1 MIRIGLVGFGHLGR
15 IHLKVLQDLPA
26 HFSVVGVYDHNKQR
40 QSILYQTDPTIEHFS
55 SYEALLPAVDAI
67 GIIASTPAHFAL
79 AAQAITLGKS
89 VFIEKPI
96 CTQLSDALQLEKLL
110 LLHPVVLQVGHV
122 ERFNPVILTLVP
134 RLNAKAVHYF
144 EAWRTAPFQKRGADV
159 SVVLDLM
166 IHDIDLL
173 LTVFKDTPTQIEVE
187 AKQDQSELPDEV
199 LAKLTF
205 ADGRLAT
212 LFASRITEQRKRT
225 IDIKVVDTQYSL
237 DLLGHQLRATS
248 ASGEQTVISIEAHN
262 ALRMQWLDFSRS
274 IVDKIEP
281 KVDVRAGINA
291 LRLALE
297 IESLARHYIAIKSIH

>member
-15 IHLKVLQDLPA
+15 IHLKVLQDLPG

-55 SYEALLPAVDAI
+55 SYEALLPVVDAI

-122 ERFNPVILTLVP
+122 ERFNPVLLTLVP

-144 EAWRTAPFQKRGADV
+144 KAWRTAPFQQRGADV

-173 LTVFKDTPTQIEVE
+173 LTVYKDTPTQIEVE
-187 AKQDQSELPDEV
+187 AKQDQSKLPDEV

-248 ASGEQTVISIEAHN
+248 ASGEQTIISIEAHN

-281 KVDVRAGINA
+281 KVDVHAGINA

-297 IESLARHYIAIKSIH
+297 IESLAQHFIAIKSTY

>member
-134 RLNAKAVHYF
+134 RLNAKAVYYF

-225 IDIKVVDTQYSL
+225 IDIKMVDTQYSL

-297 IESLARHYIAIKSIH
+297 IESLAQHYIAIKSTH

>member
-134 RLNAKAVHYF
+134 RLNAKAIHYF

-212 LFASRITEQRKRT
+212 LFASRISEQRKRT
-225 IDIKVVDTQYSL
+225 IDIKMVDTQYSL

-281 KVDVRAGINA
+281 KVDVRGGINA

-297 IESLARHYIAIKSIH
+297 IESLAQHYIAIKSTH

>member
-134 RLNAKAVHYF
+134 RLNAKAIHYF

-225 IDIKVVDTQYSL
+225 IDIKMVDTQYSL

-248 ASGEQTVISIEAHN
+248 ASGEQTIISIEAHN

-297 IESLARHYIAIKSIH
+297 IESLAQHYIAIKSTH

>member
-134 RLNAKAVHYF
+134 RLNAKAIHYF

-225 IDIKVVDTQYSL
+225 IDIKMVDTQYSL

-297 IESLARHYIAIKSIH
+297 IESLAKHYIAIKSTH

>member
-134 RLNAKAVHYF
+134 RLNAKAIHYF

-225 IDIKVVDTQYSL
+225 IDIKMVDTQYSL

>member
-26 HFSVVGVYDHNKQR
+26 QFSVVGVYDHKQR
-40 QSILYQTDPTIEHFS
+40 QSKLHQADQTIKYFT
-55 SYEALLPAVDAI
+55 SYEALLRSADAI
-67 GIIASTPAHFAL
+67 GIIASTPAHYAL
-79 AAQAITLGKS
+79 AAQAITSGKS

-96 CTQLSDALQLEKLL
+96 CAQLSDALQLEKLSL
-110 LLHPVVLQVGHV
+110 LYPVVVQVGHV
-122 ERFNPVILTLVP
+122 ERFNPVISALMP
-134 RLNAKAVHYF
+134 RLHAKTVHYF
-144 EAWRTAPFQKRGADV
+144 EAWRTAPFQQRGADV

-173 LTVFKDTPTQIEVE
+173 LAVYNDIPTQIEVE
-187 AKQDQSELPDEV
+187 ARQDQSKFSDEV
-199 LAKLTF
+199 EARLTF

-225 IDIKVVDTQYSL
+225 IEIKALETKYSL
-237 DLLGHQLRATS
+237 DLLGHQLRETS
-248 ASGEQTVISIEAHN
+248 TSGEQTIISIEAHN

-274 IVDKIEP
+274 IIDKNEP
-281 KVDVRAGINA
+281 KVDVSAGVNA

-297 IESLARHYIAIKSIH
+297 IERLAQQYIAIKSTH

>member
-134 RLNAKAVHYF
+134 RLNAKAIHYF

-212 LFASRITEQRKRT
+212 LFASRISEQRKRT
-225 IDIKVVDTQYSL
+225 IDIKMVDTQYTL

-297 IESLARHYIAIKSIH
+297 IESLAQHYIAIKSTH

>member
-134 RLNAKAVHYF
+134 RLNAKAIHYF

-225 IDIKVVDTQYSL
+225 IDIKMVDTQYSL

-297 IESLARHYIAIKSIH
+297 IESLAQHYIAIKWTH

>member
-134 RLNAKAVHYF
+134 RLNAKAIHYF

-225 IDIKVVDTQYSL
+225 IDIKMVDTQYSL

-297 IESLARHYIAIKSIH
+297 IESLAKHYIAIKSIH

>member
-134 RLNAKAVHYF
+134 RLNAKAIHYF

-212 LFASRITEQRKRT
+212 LFASRISEQRKRT
-225 IDIKVVDTQYSL
+225 IDIKMVDTQYSL

-297 IESLARHYIAIKSIH
+297 IESLAQHYIAIKSTH

>member
-122 ERFNPVILTLVP
+122 ERFNPVLLTLVP
-134 RLNAKAVHYF
+134 RLNAKAIHYF

-199 LAKLTF
+199 LTKLTF

-225 IDIKVVDTQYSL
+225 IDIKMVDTQYSL

-297 IESLARHYIAIKSIH
+297 IESLAQHYIAIKSTH

>member
-40 QSILYQTDPTIEHFS
+40 QSILYQTNPTIEHFS

-134 RLNAKAVHYF
+134 RLNAKAIHYF

-225 IDIKVVDTQYSL
+225 IDIKMVDTQYSL
-237 DLLGHQLRATS
+237 DLLGHQLRATP

-297 IESLARHYIAIKSIH
+297 IESLAQHYIAIKSTH

>member
-134 RLNAKAVHYF
+134 RLNAKAIHYF

-225 IDIKVVDTQYSL
+225 IDIKMVDTQYSL

-297 IESLARHYIAIKSIH
+297 IESLAQHYIAIKSTH

>member
-134 RLNAKAVHYF
+134 RLNAKAIHYF

-225 IDIKVVDTQYSL
+225 IDIKMVDTQYTL

-297 IESLARHYIAIKSIH
+297 IESLAQHYIAIKSTH

>member
-134 RLNAKAVHYF
+134 RLNAKAIHYF

-225 IDIKVVDTQYSL
+225 IDIKMVDTQYSL
-237 DLLGHQLRATS
+237 DLLGHQLQATS

-297 IESLARHYIAIKSIH
+297 IESLAQHYIAIKSTH

>member
-134 RLNAKAVHYF
+134 RLNAKAVYYF

-212 LFASRITEQRKRT
+212 LFASRISEQRKRT
-225 IDIKVVDTQYSL
+225 IDIKMVDTQYSL

>member
-134 RLNAKAVHYF
+134 RLNAKAVYYF

-225 IDIKVVDTQYSL
+225 IDIKMVDTQYSL

>member
-40 QSILYQTDPTIEHFS
+40 QSLLSQTDPTIEHFS

-134 RLNAKAVHYF
+134 RLNAKAIHYF

-225 IDIKVVDTQYSL
+225 IDIKMVDTQYSL

-297 IESLARHYIAIKSIH
+297 IESLAQHYIAIKSTH

>member
-134 RLNAKAVHYF
+134 RLNAKAIHYF

-212 LFASRITEQRKRT
+212 LFASRISEQRKRT
-225 IDIKVVDTQYSL
+225 IDIKMVDTQYSL

>member
-134 RLNAKAVHYF
+134 RLNAKAVYYF
-144 EAWRTAPFQKRGADV
+144 EAWRTAPFQQRGADV

-173 LTVFKDTPTQIEVE
+173 LTVFKDTPTQIEVA

-225 IDIKVVDTQYSL
+225 IDIKMVDTQYSL
-237 DLLGHQLRATS
+237 DLPQ
-248 ASGEQTVISIEAHN
+248 ASIQS
-262 ALRMQWLDFSRS
+262 
-274 IVDKIEP
+274 P
-281 KVDVRAGINA
+281 
-291 LRLALE
+291 
-297 IESLARHYIAIKSIH
+297 LARQDRDYF

>member
-26 HFSVVGVYDHNKQR
+26 HFRVVGVYDHNKQR

-134 RLNAKAVHYF
+134 RLNAKAVYYF

-225 IDIKVVDTQYSL
+225 IDIKMVDTQYSL

-297 IESLARHYIAIKSIH
+297 IESLARPYIAIKSIH